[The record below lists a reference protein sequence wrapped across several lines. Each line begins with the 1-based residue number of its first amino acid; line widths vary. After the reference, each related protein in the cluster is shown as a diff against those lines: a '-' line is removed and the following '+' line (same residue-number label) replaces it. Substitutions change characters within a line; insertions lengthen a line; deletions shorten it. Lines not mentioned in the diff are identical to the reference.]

1 MNDPLLASAGA
12 AFIAGFF
19 GSAHCL
25 GMCGGIAGLFA
36 VKLEVASL
44 SKRLHLGLVY
54 NLGRVLSYAVLGFVV
69 AGISGTLASFI
80 PVLAGPVRLLSGLL
94 IVLVGVQLAFNW
106 KPLAWLERGGARIWQ
121 GIAPSA
127 RGLLPADTVTKAVAL
142 GFVWGWLPCGLVYSA
157 LLIAAT
163 SGEALNGALVMT
175 AFGLG
180 TLPAMLLTG
189 LGAAQLQ
196 AFMARTWARR
206 GAGLVVIAMGVV
218 TLWMPLMAL
227 LGGGEHG
234 GHAHH
239 QVSASVDGVVLHV
252 DELVSREAE

>member
-1 MNDPLLASAGA
+1 MNDPLLAAVGA

-36 VKLEVASL
+36 VRLEIASL
-44 SKRLHLGLVY
+44 ARRLNLALVY
-54 NLGRVLSYAVLGFVV
+54 NLGRILGYAVLGFVV
-69 AGISGTLASFI
+69 AGVSRTLASFI
-80 PVLAGPVRLLSGLL
+80 PVLTGPIRLLSGLL
-94 IVLVGVQLAFNW
+94 IILVGLQLTFDW
-106 KPLAWLERGGARIWQ
+106 KPLAWLERGGGAIWQ
-121 GIAPSA
+121 RIAPSA
-127 RGLLPADTVTKAVAL
+127 RGLLPADTAVKALAL

-163 SGEALNGALVMT
+163 SGEALNGAGVMI

-206 GAGLVVIAMGVV
+206 GAGLVVIAMGIV
-218 TLWMPLMAL
+218 TLWMPLMKL
-227 LGGGEHG
+227 LAIGGADGG

-239 QVSASVDGVVLHV
+239 
-252 DELVSREAE
+252 